1 MATQAQR
8 GGRAASGRLIH
19 LLGFSALRLAKACS
33 AKTQTVPGS
42 EEPLPLPTPALLDPP
57 WGSWAWKARGTKG
70 QEKLKSPRPVPSSFR
85 PKAGS
90 SVPADCSS
98 PVARTVPGQAGPTQ
112 QRHQPHTAAPGT
124 STTEPAAGSSDT
136 AVTHHTL
143 TYPPRGD
150 MDPAVPGEL

>member
-1 MATQAQR
+1 MTLVQPGTRQSEPDSASAQIR
-8 GGRAASGRLIH
+8 
-19 LLGFSALRLAKACS
+19 
-33 AKTQTVPGS
+33 
-42 EEPLPLPTPALLDPP
+42 ALLY
-57 WGSWAWKARGTKG
+57 
-70 QEKLKSPRPVPSSFR
+70 
-85 PKAGS
+85 
-90 SVPADCSS
+90 SS
-98 PVARTVPGQAGPTQ
+98 PVARTVPGQAGPNQ